1 VTGRFGFLGRRVLQ
15 LIPVALGITV
25 LVFFLLR
32 LVPGDPARQILGQ
45 HYTPKA
51 AAEIHHKLGLDQPLW
66 TQYRIFMDRLVHGEL
81 GDSVYYNQSAGS
93 LVAERFPA
101 TVFLICYAGILA
113 AVISIP
119 MGIIAALRRGG
130 IFDQATRIGTLI
142 TFAMP
147 PFWFGIILILF
158 FALKLQLFPVS
169 GYGHGFSDHIWHLF
183 LPALTIALAFSTILT
198 RTLRASMLSTMR
210 MDFVD
215 TARIKGI
222 SRTTVLLR
230 HVVRNAIVSI
240 VVVFGINLAYLV
252 GGTVIVENV
261 FAIPGLGQ
269 LLVDSVSSRDY
280 PVVQGTTLVLAF
292 LVVLVNLMT
301 DLVHAALDPRVTYE

>member
-1 VTGRFGFLGRRVLQ
+1 VLQ
-15 LIPVALGITV
+15 LIPVALGITI
-25 LVFFLLR
+25 LVFFLLH

-66 TQYRIFMDRLVHGEL
+66 EQYKIFMDRLVHGDL
-81 GDSVYYNQSAGS
+81 GDSVYYNQSARS
-93 LVAERFPA
+93 LIAERLPA
-101 TVFLICYAGILA
+101 TMFLIAYAGVLA
-113 AVISIP
+113 ALISIP
-119 MGIIAALRRGG
+119 IGIIAALRRGG
-130 IFDQATRIGTLI
+130 VFDQATRIGTLI

-147 PFWFGIILILF
+147 PFWFGIILLLV

-169 GYGHGFSDHIWHLF
+169 GYGSGLTDHLWHLF

-198 RTLRASMLSTMR
+198 RTLRASMLSTLR

-222 SRTTVLLR
+222 SRTTVLMR
-230 HVVRNAIVSI
+230 HVVRNAIVAI
-240 VVVFGINLAYLV
+240 VVVFGINLAFLI
-252 GGTVIVENV
+252 GSTVLVENV
-261 FAIPGLGQ
+261 FSIPGLGQ

-292 LVVLVNLMT
+292 LVVVVNLVT
-301 DLVHAALDPRVTYE
+301 DVVHAALDPRVTYE